1 MCSSDLFALTNSAS
15 FQALTPAQQQPALL
29 GLMSTIQ
36 NNYTAM
42 LTMIKALAPSAQIT
56 IVGPFNA
63 VAPLPGDT
71 PVLTIGSRANEL
83 LNAVI
88 GGQAAAFGTNYVD
101 TGSLFLGKPE
111 YYNGSNPTD
120 AGYAAIANAF
130 NTVPEPT
137 TMAIMSVL
145 GIGLATRAARRKK
158 AIAA

>member
-1 MCSSDLFALTNSAS
+1 MVKRLEDLAKRGSGH
-15 FQALTPAQQQPALL
+15 TP
-29 GLMSTIQ
+29 S
-36 NNYTAM
+36 
-42 LTMIKALAPSAQIT
+42 KS
-56 IVGPFNA
+56 
-63 VAPLPGDT
+63 
-71 PVLTIGSRANEL
+71 
-83 LNAVI
+83 
-88 GGQAAAFGTNYVD
+88 
-101 TGSLFLGKPE
+101 KPE